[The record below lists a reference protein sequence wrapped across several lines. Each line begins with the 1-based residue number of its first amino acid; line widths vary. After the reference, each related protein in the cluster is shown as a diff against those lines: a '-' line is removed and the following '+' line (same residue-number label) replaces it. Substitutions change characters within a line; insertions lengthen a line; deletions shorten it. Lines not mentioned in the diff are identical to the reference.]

1 MDSRPNPLSGLESV
15 LEAMPDAIIAVRA
28 DGCIAFANTQ
38 AERLFGV
45 AQTDVIGRP
54 VETLVPEALRDAH
67 RSHRARHA
75 RHPTPRPMGGNLE
88 LVGRHCDGQLFPVEI
103 SLSSIDT
110 EDGVVHLA
118 AIRDLTERER
128 LEQRFRDQNAALELA
143 VSTKD
148 RFLGRMSH
156 ELRTPLN
163 AILGFTG
170 TLLME
175 LPGELN
181 VEQRTQLETVRGS
194 ARRLLSLIN
203 DLLDLARI
211 ESGKVELSLESVD
224 CKAVVDA
231 VAGEFRA
238 AAAAKG
244 VDLDVVCPDREVHA
258 RADGRALQHIISNLV
273 DNAVRVTDSGRI
285 QLSVNGAAP
294 GAPSVRIDVVD
305 TGPGLDP
312 ADQDR
317 IFLAFEDVGRSVS
330 AADGTGLGL
339 LISRL
344 LAELLGGAL
353 RCSSK
358 PGEGS
363 TFTLELDRA

>member
-1 MDSRPNPLSGLESV
+1 MDRWPKPLSGLESV
-15 LEAMPDAIIAVRA
+15 LEAMPDAIIAVRG
-28 DGCIAFANTQ
+28 DGRIAFANTQ
-38 AERLFGV
+38 AERLFGM
-45 AQTDVIGRP
+45 AQADVIGRP
-54 VETLVPEALRDAH
+54 VETLVPDALRDVH
-67 RSHRARHA
+67 RRHRARLA
-75 RHPTPRPMGGNLE
+75 EQPAARPMGEGLD

-103 SLSSIDT
+103 SLSTIDT
-110 EDGVVHLA
+110 EEGMVHLA
-118 AIRDLTERER
+118 AVRNMSERER
-128 LEQRFRDQNAALELA
+128 LEQRLRDQNAALELA

-170 TLLME
+170 TLLMG

-181 VEQRTQLETVRGS
+181 AEQRTQLETVQGA

-211 ESGKVELSLESVD
+211 ESGKVELALEAVD
-224 CKAVVDA
+224 CNAVVDG
-231 VAGEFRA
+231 VAREFRA
-238 AAAAKG
+238 VAAAKG
-244 VDLDVVCPDREVHA
+244 VDLEVLCPDREVHA
-258 RADGRALQHIISNLV
+258 RADRRALQHIITNLV
-273 DNAVRVTDSGRI
+273 DNAVRVTESGRV
-285 QLSVNGAAP
+285 QLAVDDGTP
-294 GAPSVRIDVVD
+294 GATHVRIDVVD

-312 ADQDR
+312 ADQER
-317 IFLAFEDVGRSVS
+317 ISGAFEEVGRPVS
-330 AADGTGLGL
+330 AGEGTGLGL

-358 PGEGS
+358 LGEGS
-363 TFTLELDRA
+363 TFTVELDRA